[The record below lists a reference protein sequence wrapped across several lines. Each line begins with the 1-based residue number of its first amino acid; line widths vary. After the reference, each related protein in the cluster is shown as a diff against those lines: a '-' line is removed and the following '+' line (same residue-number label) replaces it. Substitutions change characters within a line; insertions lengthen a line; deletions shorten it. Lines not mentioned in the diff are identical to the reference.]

1 MIYLSDVS
9 YIPTGTWE
17 KMITAI
23 QPGTATGLSPSPTN
37 DTIGPSK
44 LPFSSSLGL
53 SSRTLPCL
61 ILDCLRL
68 EPHGSHLSF
77 IQALSICMHLS
88 PRETYLVGF
97 THPNSHDEWVAGC
110 REVQGTR
117 TEGEEEE
124 FLAAVQKSAVRQGE
138 VMSGVWQR
146 AKAEWKGFV
155 RPAFD
160 GQVLHIE

>member
-1 MIYLSDVS
+1 MVYLSDIS

-17 KMITAI
+17 KMIAAI
-23 QPGTATGLSPSPTN
+23 QPGTTGPSALPTN

-44 LPFSSSLGL
+44 LPFSASLPP
-53 SSRTLPCL
+53 SSRSLPCL

-77 IQALSICMHLS
+77 IQSLSICMHLS

-97 THPNSHDEWVAGC
+97 THPNAHDEWVAGC
-110 REVQGTR
+110 RQVEGTR
-117 TEGEEEE
+117 ADGEEDA
-124 FLAAVQKSAVRQGE
+124 FLAAVEKSAIRQGQ
-138 VMSGVWQR
+138 VMAGVWER
-146 AKAEWKGFV
+146 AQTEWKGFV

-160 GQVLHIE
+160 GQVVRIE